1 MLTPSGSW
9 STQQL
14 TEFLAAVSS
23 CPDEAAA
30 VRAAVE
36 RAAEALE
43 SEVGAVVRA
52 GTVVTAIGF
61 GSDQVPEKDL
71 LAASGDADGALDLEG
86 LGPCETAVALIEGSP
101 TGRLLVARSGEG
113 FSPEERNL
121 LRGMGRVLALTL
133 RQFHALAEE
142 RRLRAELEE
151 RQKLLEQ
158 LSRVQRAIANRAPLR
173 QVLDAVTAG
182 AAELLE
188 AEVVGLRVLDAD
200 DPRHLLLMSSSGLQP
215 ELAKRL
221 WRTPADSGLSGRA
234 IVEEALVCADGP
246 RDSAGALG
254 ETGERPAEA
263 AMAAPVR
270 ESGRVVGSLL
280 VVSYHQGRSYSAEE
294 QSTLVSF
301 ADQVSLA
308 LTDAKTVAS
317 VHQAFHDGLT
327 GMPNRALF
335 LDRLEHGLARAREDQ
350 AALAVLFVD
359 LDRFKLVNDTLGHSA
374 GDQLLVAA
382 GERLRATVG
391 EADTAARFGGNE
403 FAILLEDEA
412 SAQRA
417 SRVAERVID
426 ELRAP
431 FDLDGREVYVSAS
444 VGIAVSHDGRE
455 EAAELLRNADVAMYR
470 AKQRGSGQYD
480 LFEPGMRAAL
490 VERLELESD
499 LQRAVE
505 QEEFTLVYQP
515 IVSLEQGVVRGVEA
529 LLRWSHPT
537 RGVVG
542 PLRFVPLAEEN
553 GLIVPIGRWAL
564 QAACRQAVR
573 WQREYPADPPR
584 TMSVNLSARQLQQS
598 GLVPEVANALEVSGL
613 DPNCLVLEITESVVV
628 QDVDATITKLRALK
642 QLGIRIAIDDF
653 GTGYSSLSYL
663 RQLPVDVLKIDKSF
677 VDGIADDPEAA
688 ALARAIV
695 GMASTLSLRVVAEGI
710 EKPDQLDE
718 LRRMGCELGQGY
730 LFAKPLEAAEVARLL
745 RRGAVAAVATLPA
758 T

>member
-52 GTVVTAIGF
+52 GGLVTAIGF
-61 GSDQVPEKDL
+61 GSDRVPATDL
-71 LAASGDADGALDLEG
+71 LAASQEASGALDLEG
-86 LGPCETAVALIEGSP
+86 LGRCETAVALIEGSP
-101 TGRLLVARSGEG
+101 PGRLLVARSGEG
-113 FSPEERNL
+113 FTPEERNL

-158 LSRVQRAIANRAPLR
+158 LSRLQRAIANRVPLR
-173 QVLDAVTAG
+173 EVLDAVTAG
-182 AAELLE
+182 AADLLD

-200 DPRHLLLMSSSGLQP
+200 DPRQLLLMSSSGLRP
-215 ELAKRL
+215 ELVKRL
-221 WRTPADSGLSGRA
+221 WRTPAGSGVSGRA
-234 IVEEALVCADGP
+234 IAEEALVCADGP
-246 RDSAGALG
+246 QDAAGALG
-254 ETGERPAEA
+254 ELGERPPQA

-280 VVSYHQGRSYSAEE
+280 VASYQQGRAYSAAER
-294 QSTLVSF
+294 SALVSF

-308 LTDAKTVAS
+308 LTDTRAVAS
-317 VHQAFHDGLT
+317 LHQAFH
-327 GMPNRALF
+327 
-335 LDRLEHGLARAREDQ
+335 
-350 AALAVLFVD
+350 
-359 LDRFKLVNDTLGHSA
+359 
-374 GDQLLVAA
+374 
-382 GERLRATVG
+382 
-391 EADTAARFGGNE
+391 
-403 FAILLEDEA
+403 
-412 SAQRA
+412 
-417 SRVAERVID
+417 
-426 ELRAP
+426 
-431 FDLDGREVYVSAS
+431 
-444 VGIAVSHDGRE
+444 
-455 EAAELLRNADVAMYR
+455 
-470 AKQRGSGQYD
+470 
-480 LFEPGMRAAL
+480 
-490 VERLELESD
+490 

-515 IVSLEQGVVRGVEA
+515 IVSLEHGGVRGVEA
-529 LLRWSHPT
+529 LLRWAHPT
-537 RGVVG
+537 RGLVG
-542 PLRFVPLAEEN
+542 PLHFVPLAEEN

-598 GLVPEVANALEVSGL
+598 GLVPEVASALEASGL

-642 QLGIRIAIDDF
+642 QLGVRIAIDDF

-663 RQLPVDVLKIDKSF
+663 RQLPVDILKIDKSF
-677 VDGIADDPEAA
+677 VDGIADDREAA

-695 GMASTLSLRVVAEGI
+695 GMGRTLNLRVVAEGI

-718 LRRMGCELGQGY
+718 LRRMRCELGQGY
-730 LFAKPLEAAEVARLL
+730 LFAKPLDAAAVARLL
-745 RRGAVAAVATLPA
+745 CRGAVAAGAPLSA
-758 T
+758 S